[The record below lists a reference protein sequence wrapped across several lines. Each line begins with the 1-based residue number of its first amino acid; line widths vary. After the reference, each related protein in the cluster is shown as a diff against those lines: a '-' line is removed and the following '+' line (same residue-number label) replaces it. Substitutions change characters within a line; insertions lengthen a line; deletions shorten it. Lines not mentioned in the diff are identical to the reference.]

1 MDSANTESIVS
12 ESMLMKFA
20 KMLDVVYG
28 TAILDIPKNVDTSS
42 NMEGV
47 SLENTVDSVI
57 N

>member
-28 TAILDIPKNVDTSS
+28 TAILDIPNSVDTSS